1 MLEEFKQFALRG
13 NVVDMAV
20 GIVIGAAFGG
30 VVSSLVADVFTP
42 LLGLL
47 GGADFSNWFLVLR
60 EGEPA
65 APYVTLEAAKAAGA
79 VTLNIGVFLNAAIN
93 FVVVAAALFVVVKTM
108 NALRRREAAVPAP
121 PPGPT
126 PTEALLAE
134 IRDLLRVR

>member
-1 MLEEFKQFALRG
+1 MLQEFKQFALRG
-13 NVVDMAV
+13 NMVDMAV
-20 GIVIGAAFGG
+20 GIVIGAAFGA

-60 EGEPA
+60 DGAPA
-65 APYVTLEAAKAAGA
+65 GPYVTLEAAKAAGA

-93 FVVVAAALFVVVKTM
+93 FLVVAAALFVVVKGM
-108 NALRRREAAVPAP
+108 NALRRQEAAAPAP

-126 PTEALLAE
+126 PTEALLAD
-134 IRDLLRVR
+134 IRDLLRAR

>member
-79 VTLNIGVFLNAAIN
+79 VTLNIGVFSNAAIN
-93 FVVVAAALFVVVKTM
+93 FVVVAAALFVIVKKM

-126 PTEALLAE
+126 PTEVLLAE
-134 IRDLLRVR
+134 IRDLLRTR